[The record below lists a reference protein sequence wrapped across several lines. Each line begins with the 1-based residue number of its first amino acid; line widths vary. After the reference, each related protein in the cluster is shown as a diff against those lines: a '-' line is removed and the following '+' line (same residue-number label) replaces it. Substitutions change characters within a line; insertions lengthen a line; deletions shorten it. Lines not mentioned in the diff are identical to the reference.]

1 MLNELQAII
10 IRISR
15 MQKFNKNEMQIR
27 DNFVPIFIDGECSG
41 GGILN
46 VKNTNECYTTVVK
59 EITLLSWNVT

>member
-1 MLNELQAII
+1 
-10 IRISR
+10 